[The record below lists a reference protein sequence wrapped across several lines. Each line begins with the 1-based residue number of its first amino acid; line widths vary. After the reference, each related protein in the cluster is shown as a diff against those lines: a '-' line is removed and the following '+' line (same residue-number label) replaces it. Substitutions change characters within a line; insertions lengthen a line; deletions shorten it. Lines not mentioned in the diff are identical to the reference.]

1 MNENFVPTSYGCAE
15 GPEADITFRLSEL
28 PDVHVIVNGVAYF
41 TYSGG
46 FLAFCDNPNQ
56 KSVSGYMPI
65 TPERSFLCENA
76 YLSDQLTFGGITPD
90 VHTET
95 IEHIMSA
102 LDALRR
108 IDLEGLKDAI

>member
-15 GPEADITFRLSEL
+15 GPEADITFRLGEL
-28 PDVHVIVNGVAYF
+28 PDVHVIVNGIAYF

-56 KSVSGYMPI
+56 KSVLGFKSG
-65 TPERSFLCENA
+65 RSDVSYLCENA

-90 VHTET
+90 VHIET

-102 LDALRR
+102 LDVLRR